1 MATSRAE
8 SQQSQYSRRRSNTA
22 QSILRPIPAVP
33 LQYGDFK
40 ILNSWVHDTKDDSK
54 ESQSVIFNQSWWPGV
69 AEGDLLRVMGS
80 NSNDPDFAFLF
91 TVPKDD
97 GCSKPQLQISIPKP
111 IAEIF
116 RLRNNSEVTATKVD
130 RKSCCAEY
138 VEFVF
143 QDQYLGRND
152 MWRLG
157 KDLVGQCI
165 YTDQQITYHRPVS
178 HPPPRRY
185 IDPYLPKRRFSSRFV
200 VNYGSSLGM
209 ANATT
214 RKLYILSFRPC
225 SRNGALQARI
235 IPLPSSSYPAYSTRN
250 MKSITLPG
258 LSARTNMANG
268 TRTSSRSSQTS
279 K

>member
-116 RLRNNSEVTATKVD
+116 RLRNNSEVTATKEELL
-130 RKSCCAEY
+130 RGICRIRLPGSIPWEKRH
-138 VEFVF
+138 VET
-143 QDQYLGRND
+143 
-152 MWRLG
+152 G
-157 KDLVGQCI
+157 KRSRRTMHL
-165 YTDQQITYHRPVS
+165 YRSTDNVCWPF
-178 HPPPRRY
+178 
-185 IDPYLPKRRFSSRFV
+185 LSSR
-200 VNYGSSLGM
+200 YEQL
-209 ANATT
+209 T
-214 RKLYILSFRPC
+214 
-225 SRNGALQARI
+225 
-235 IPLPSSSYPAYSTRN
+235 
-250 MKSITLPG
+250 
-258 LSARTNMANG
+258 
-268 TRTSSRSSQTS
+268 
-279 K
+279 